1 MKFKIPFVLLIISL
15 VLSMADRAYLQE
27 ESRSVFSTRFCTV
40 FYNDDVDLHK
50 INRRIN
56 LRFSDFYSPRTY
68 KEKVDFSIE
77 DILSEKFDAIFVRVQ
92 DILDMY
98 PSKIHVAI
106 NIYKT
111 REELD
116 AVYERIFDGP
126 NTAVSFYVYKTNTI
140 YTLEN
145 EVTENILAHEMAHCI
160 IDHYFVILPPRKIQ
174 EMLAVYAD
182 MHLKDQGAA
191 LFMP

>member
-1 MKFKIPFVLLIISL
+1 MKFKIAPLLLAISL
-15 VLSMADRAYLQE
+15 MFSLVECVYSQE
-27 ESRSVFSTRFCTV
+27 EDRGVFSTRFCTV
-40 FYNDDVDLHK
+40 FYSDEVDLGAV
-50 INRRIN
+50 NRRIN

-68 KEKVDFSIE
+68 REKVDFSIK
-77 DILSEKFDAIFVRVQ
+77 DILSEKFDAIFSKVQ

-111 REELD
+111 QEELD
-116 AVYERIFDGP
+116 AVYEGIFNEP
-126 NTAVSFYVYKTNTI
+126 NTAISFYVYKTNTI
-140 YTLEN
+140 YTVEDI
-145 EVTENILAHEMAHCI
+145 VTENILAHEMAHCI

-182 MHLKDQGAA
+182 IHLKD
-191 LFMP
+191 